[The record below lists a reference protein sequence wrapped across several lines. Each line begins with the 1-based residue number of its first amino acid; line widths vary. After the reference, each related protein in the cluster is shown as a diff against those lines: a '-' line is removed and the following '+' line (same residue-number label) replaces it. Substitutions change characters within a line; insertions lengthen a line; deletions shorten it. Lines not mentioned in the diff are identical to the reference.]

1 MKNFTLVIPILIS
14 LSIVGCCM
22 NNNQLPSD
30 NVIHQA
36 SLNIDKLINTNYQD
50 IEKSFGTPYYATYY
64 IDADKLKNENINSIS
79 IEDLKEDVSLLASY
93 KDPKSNNSY
102 LHVYYEDGIV
112 KDVIYGPYKI
122 DNLENLVS
130 TSNISNA
137 DYKVTFYKNH
147 GAINSN
153 NFVMDTVKKGFVGKS
168 IEDFNKAY
176 NLKSANFIA
185 STINES
191 DILYFYPLVNYNIVN
206 KEEYNHPNLI
216 EIITNLYNNYD
227 GNQPVIVADKNLME
241 ANELKSVN
249 TNAPYV
255 ADKLIAAMQK
265 NGAYLIK
272 GEQVD
277 KLVKTCLIEKD
288 GKYTI
293 NKKWVGKDASL
304 FLKAIGVEADAR
316 LVIAEVPNDHPFVY
330 EEMMMPVLG
339 IVRVKNIDE
348 AMSVV
353 NNYLRQGL
361 EDMSLVSITKTKIV
375 EVI

>member
-1 MKNFTLVIPILIS
+1 MKNFTLFIPILIS
-14 LSIVGCCM
+14 LSIVGCSM

-137 DYKVTFYKNH
+137 DYKVSFIKNNGAIYYKNFS
-147 GAINSN
+147 IDN
-153 NFVMDTVKKGFVGKS
+153 VKKEFIGKTIS
-168 IEDFNKAY
+168 DFNNSY
-176 NLKSANFIA
+176 NLKSANVIA

-191 DILYFYPLVNYNIVN
+191 DYLYFYPLVDYDATNN
-206 KEEYNHPNLI
+206 
-216 EIITNLYNNYD
+216 EIYKHNNYSSNKD
-227 GNQPVIVADKNLME
+227 SKLGLVNPLNNNISKANKTNNDNLMDYYKSAIVLYVKDNKIQSIQKADKDFF
-241 ANELKSVN
+241 
-249 TNAPYV
+249 Y
-255 ADKLIAAMQK
+255 KLI
-265 NGAYLIK
+265 N
-272 GEQVD
+272 D
-277 KLVKTCLIEKD
+277 TF
-288 GKYTI
+288 I
-293 NKKWVGKDASL
+293 N
-304 FLKAIGVEADAR
+304 
-316 LVIAEVPNDHPFVY
+316 
-330 EEMMMPVLG
+330 
-339 IVRVKNIDE
+339 
-348 AMSVV
+348 
-353 NNYLRQGL
+353 Q
-361 EDMSLVSITKTKIV
+361 
-375 EVI
+375 